1 MVRQRCKIAMRNRRR
16 RVPASGGVS
25 TGDGHVLTRRGFV
38 FGLGAVA
45 VGLIMYNPRMAFADE
60 PWWDGSLI
68 FRGYGARYTS
78 RFWNEVGSV
87 QAGAGAEQAGD
98 MYTGLQ
104 VSAKTP
110 WVEWDI
116 SSRQFIRVATK
127 ITMACDFTTELYY
140 HMRASSR

>member
-1 MVRQRCKIAMRNRRR
+1 MGAAGRKGGAMVRKRRKTAMRRR
-16 RVPASGGVS
+16 RRCVPASGNAA

-68 FRGYGARYTS
+68 FRGYGARYAN

-87 QAGAGAEQAGD
+87 QAGAGAEQAGN
-98 MYTGLQ
+98 TLG
-104 VSAKTP
+104 
-110 WVEWDI
+110 
-116 SSRQFIRVATK
+116 
-127 ITMACDFTTELYY
+127 
-140 HMRASSR
+140 